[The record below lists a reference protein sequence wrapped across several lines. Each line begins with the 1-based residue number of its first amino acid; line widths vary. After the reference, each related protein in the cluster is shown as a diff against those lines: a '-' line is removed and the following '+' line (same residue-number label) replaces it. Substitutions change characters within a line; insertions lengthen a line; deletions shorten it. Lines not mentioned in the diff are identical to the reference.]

1 MVEDIH
7 CLHRRRTLL
16 LVTKDQVDPFMQ
28 MGADIV
34 TLQSLKKTHT
44 DPKDYEPVS
53 GDGLQLFS
61 NINAKSGIRR
71 TVLKICG

>member
-34 TLQSLKKTHT
+34 TLQSLKKHT
-44 DPKDYEPVS
+44 
-53 GDGLQLFS
+53 Q
-61 NINAKSGIRR
+61 
-71 TVLKICG
+71 TLKIMNLFLEMAFSYSLKLTLKVGLGEQY